1 MNMKKVFTV
10 LLSAVLILSMISVVS
25 AAGTTQD
32 ISLGDLDG
40 TNGEG
45 EKTDSFNAIVSLT
58 LNELFTVTLPA
69 SFELTLNDAKT
80 AYTDKQ
86 PLSID
91 IIRLDKDHNIDITV
105 SSTNFGRES
114 IDDKETW
121 TLVQKD
127 VSVGEPALLPYK
139 MGIGAEDVHIG
150 DGNNDPISM
159 TKSGDSFIEAVVKE
173 NIESDTTGAYIH
185 IMMSVPGSDLIDSA
199 VYEDTLTF
207 TVTVDTTSTTP

>member
-25 AAGTTQD
+25 AAGTTQA
-32 ISLGDLDG
+32 ISLEDLTE
-40 TNGEG
+40 TNTEG
-45 EKTDSFNAIVSLT
+45 EKTDSFDATVSLT

-69 SFELTLNDAKT
+69 SFELTLNDAKN

-91 IIRLDKDHNIDITV
+91 VTRLDKGHNIDITV
-105 SSTNFGRES
+105 SSPNFGRES
-114 IDDKETW
+114 IDDEETW

-127 VSVGEPALLPYK
+127 VSVGEAALLPYK
-139 MGIGAEDVHIG
+139 MGIGGEDVHIG
-150 DGNNDPISM
+150 DTNNDPITM
-159 TKSGDSFIEAVVKE
+159 TEYGGSFIAAVVKE
-173 NIESDTTGAYIH
+173 NVASDATGDYIH
-185 IMMSVPGSDLIDSA
+185 VMMSVPGSNLIDSA

-207 TVTVDTTSTTP
+207 TVTVDTTTTP